1 MLIFSNHQRTPKSA
15 ENSSNDAFAYALPVA
30 MSSLSL
36 ARSTMKFPLYTC
48 LMRQALL
55 PVLLGLS
62 AITSLAQESYPSRP
76 ISLIIPL
83 SAGSQVDAL
92 GRALADSISK
102 QAGQPVVVVNR
113 EGAGM
118 VLGMD
123 VVAKARPD
131 GYTIAFGPDAPLS
144 QAPHL
149 RSNVPYKSGDFDLV
163 CRTSIANMA
172 VVVGPASPFK
182 RFDDLISAA
191 RTAPGKLNYGTAG
204 VGTPPHLLMEAVA
217 AELDLKLNHI
227 PFRSIGDIAVQTM
240 NSSVDFTVTVPNML
254 VVNAA
259 RGMRGLALTGDNR
272 MAELP
277 DIPLVRDFIDKSSP
291 TASYGVG
298 GLGIY
303 APRTLRTEAMSWLRT
318 ACKVATES
326 AAFATASAN
335 TLTPARHAE
344 GPDFLRAMQAGSKV
358 TEDIVRK
365 LNLKLD

>member
-1 MLIFSNHQRTPKSA
+1 MK
-15 ENSSNDAFAYALPVA
+15 LPPYLR
-30 MSSLSL
+30 LSYKTL
-36 ARSTMKFPLYTC
+36 FPF
-48 LMRQALL
+48 LL
-55 PVLLGLS
+55 TLS
-62 AITSLAQESYPSRP
+62 ATTLQAQEVYPSRT
-76 ISLIIPL
+76 ITLIVPL
-83 SAGSQVDAL
+83 TAGSQVDAL
-92 GRALADSISK
+92 ARALADSMGK

-149 RSNVPYKSGDFDLV
+149 RSNVPYKTSDFDLV

-172 VVVGPASPFK
+172 VVVGPNSPFK
-182 RFDDLISAA
+182 RFEDMIAAA
-191 RTAPGKLNYGTAG
+191 RLNPGKLNYGTAG

-217 AELDLKLNHI
+217 AELGLKVNHI
-227 PFRSIGDIAVQTM
+227 PFRSISDIAIQTM
-240 NSSVDFTVTVPNML
+240 NGSVDFTVTVPNML

-259 RGMRGLALTGDNR
+259 RGMQGLALTGDVR
-272 MAELP
+272 MTELP
-277 DIPLVRDFIDKSSP
+277 NVPLIRDFIDKNSP
-291 TASYGVG
+291 TANYGVG

-303 APRTLRTEAMSWLRT
+303 APKSLRPEVMSWLGK

-326 AAFATASAN
+326 PAFAAASTS

-344 GPDFLRAMQAGSKV
+344 GPDFLRNMLAASKV
-358 TEDIVRK
+358 TEEIVRK

>member
-1 MLIFSNHQRTPKSA
+1 MKSRSYQRLNPKS
-15 ENSSNDAFAYALPVA
+15 
-30 MSSLSL
+30 
-36 ARSTMKFPLYTC
+36 
-48 LMRQALL
+48 LL
-55 PVLLGLS
+55 PTLLALS
-62 AITSLAQESYPSRP
+62 ALTLGAQEAYPSRA
-76 ISLIIPL
+76 ITLIIPL

-102 QAGQPVVVVNR
+102 QAGSPVVVINR

-144 QAPHL
+144 QTPHL
-149 RSNVPYKSGDFDLV
+149 RSNVPYKTGDFDLV
-163 CRTSIANMA
+163 CRTSLANMA
-172 VVVGPASPFK
+172 VVAGPTSAFK
-182 RFDDLISAA
+182 RFDDVIAAA
-191 RTAPGKLNYGTAG
+191 RKAPGKLNYGTAG

-217 AELDLKLNHI
+217 AELGLKINHI

-240 NSSVDFTVTVPNML
+240 NGSVDFTVTVPNML

-259 RGMRGLALTGDNR
+259 RGMQGLALTGNTK

-277 DIPLVRDFIDKSSP
+277 DVPLVRDFLDKSSP
-291 TASYGVG
+291 TANYGVG

-303 APRTLRTEAMSWLRT
+303 APKSLRPEAMDWLRK
-318 ACKVATES
+318 ACKAATES
-326 AAFATASAN
+326 PGFATASMN
-335 TLTPARHAE
+335 TLTPMGHAE

-358 TEDIVRK
+358 TEEIVRK

>member
-1 MLIFSNHQRTPKSA
+1 MTFLRHSNQK
-15 ENSSNDAFAYALPVA
+15 Y
-30 MSSLSL
+30 
-36 ARSTMKFPLYTC
+36 
-48 LMRQALL
+48 QALL
-55 PVLLGLS
+55 SVLLGLS
-62 AITSLAQESYPSRP
+62 AVTLHAQESYPSRA

-102 QAGQPVVVVNR
+102 QAGQPVVVINR

-144 QAPHL
+144 QMPHL

-172 VVVGPASPFK
+172 VVAGPTSPFK
-182 RFDDLISAA
+182 RFDDMIAAA
-191 RTAPGKLNYGTAG
+191 RKAPGKLNYGTAG

-217 AELDLKLNHI
+217 AELDIKLNHI

-240 NSSVDFTVTVPNML
+240 NGSVDFTVTVPNML
-254 VVNAA
+254 VVHAP
-259 RGMRGLALTGDNR
+259 RGMQGLALTGDTR

-277 DIPLVRDFIDKSSP
+277 DIPLVRDFIDKNSP

-303 APRTLRTEAMSWLRT
+303 APKALRPEAMSWLRT
-318 ACKVATES
+318 ACKTATES
-326 AAFATASAN
+326 TGFATASAN
-335 TLTPARHAE
+335 TLTPMRHAE

-365 LNLKLD
+365 LNLKLN